1 LQEASK
7 FAVSTPSVHS
17 KGSRVNKIKRQRP
30 ENRTKTAQSGFTL
43 AEIVVVLTVV
53 GIMLAIG
60 LIKITKGQ
68 RASQIHAA
76 AAQLLADLEFAQ
88 ETAIATGREVSVHL
102 DLENNRYY
110 LTWADGTFLR
120 TPAGNRP
127 FVVYFGMGRFKSV
140 HLLGC
145 QLNGHVLR
153 FRPNG
158 HPMDSGG
165 SLSSERLVAN
175 LNNRYAVY
183 VQPVTG
189 SIRMARLEQ
198 DND

>member
-1 LQEASK
+1 M
-7 FAVSTPSVHS
+7 
-17 KGSRVNKIKRQRP
+17 NKIKRQEARQRP
-30 ENRTKTAQSGFTL
+30 KTAQSGFTL

-68 RASQIHAA
+68 RTSQIHAA
-76 AAQLLADLEFAQ
+76 AAQLVADLEFAQ
-88 ETAIATGREVSVHL
+88 ETAIATGREVRVHL
-102 DLENNRYY
+102 DLENNRYS
-110 LTWADGTFLR
+110 LTWADGTLLR

-127 FVVYFGMGRFKSV
+127 FVVTFGSGRFKSV
-140 HLLGC
+140 HLQGC
-145 QLNGHVLR
+145 QLNGHMLR

-165 SLSSERLVAN
+165 GLTSERLVAN
-175 LNNRYAVY
+175 LNGLYAVY

-189 SIRMARLEQ
+189 SVRLSRTEQ
-198 DND
+198 DDG